1 MHRSASRNAS
11 RNKYHNGHRN
21 GSQNE
26 AAQRISPQRNRGVME
41 VQIKRVYEEPS
52 ADDGYRILVDRL
64 WPRGI
69 RKEALAMDEWA
80 KSLAPSTEARK
91 AFAHK
96 AENFPSFKGRYLQE
110 LDTSDEAAQEVEH
123 LRQLGPAKITLL
135 YAAKDPQVN
144 HAVVLRSWLSERLG
158 ATEA

>member
-1 MHRSASRNAS
+1 
-11 RNKYHNGHRN
+11 
-21 GSQNE
+21 
-26 AAQRISPQRNRGVME
+26 ME
-41 VQIKRVYEEPS
+41 VKIKRVYEAPEAS
-52 ADDGYRILVDRL
+52 DGYRILVDRL

-96 AENFPSFKGRYLQE
+96 AENFPSFRGRYLQE
-110 LDTSDEAAQEVEH
+110 LDQSEEAAQEVEH
-123 LRQLGPAKITLL
+123 LRAVAPSTITLL

-144 HAVVLRSWLSERLG
+144 HAVVLQSWLQDRLQN
-158 ATEA
+158 